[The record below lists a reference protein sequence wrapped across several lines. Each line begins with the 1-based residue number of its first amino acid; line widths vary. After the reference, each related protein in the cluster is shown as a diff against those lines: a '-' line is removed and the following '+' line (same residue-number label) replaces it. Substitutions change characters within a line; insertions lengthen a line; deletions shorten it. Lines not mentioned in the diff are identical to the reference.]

1 MNHPILIAALVED
14 RRRRCPCGAVAQQ
27 PYGLCRECQAA
38 AIWRRETD
46 TDQPPRHSQLDTRRN
61 PESPALRADGVVASD
76 HRQGSGEL
84 MLTVL
89 ILVVFAVFA
98 LVLIL
103 LAVVVVAIRQEPRDT
118 EMSNVAPS
126 LIAVMVRRLLGVYL
140 RRPAPPADSTDW
152 REEWSPDMR
161 PATARSRPPGGR
173 R

>member
-1 MNHPILIAALVED
+1 
-14 RRRRCPCGAVAQQ
+14 
-27 PYGLCRECQAA
+27 
-38 AIWRRETD
+38 
-46 TDQPPRHSQLDTRRN
+46 
-61 PESPALRADGVVASD
+61 
-76 HRQGSGEL
+76 

-89 ILVVFAVFA
+89 ILVVFAAVA

-126 LIAVMVRRLLGVYL
+126 LIAVMVRRLLGVYV
-140 RRPAPPADSTDW
+140 RRPTPPADSTDW
-152 REEWSPDMR
+152 QEEWSPDMP